1 MHTSAGFHSTDS
13 EGVLP
18 VTGGFAFSEEPGCSD
33 QPKRG
38 RTQHARLA
46 EGLERS
52 VIHNECAKGDYSFV
66 VGLLVVVILVCP
78 SFLFFFVFAVC
89 SLSELCSPMI
99 FFLAGLKDVPEG
111 AVCMSASQVLA
122 FGQAAVRL
130 ERTQSRVEDRSLSR
144 R

>member
-1 MHTSAGFHSTDS
+1 MHTSAGVHSTDS

-18 VTGGFAFSEEPGCSD
+18 VTGGFASSEELGCSD

-38 RTQHARLA
+38 RTQHSRLA

-52 VIHNECAKGDYSFV
+52 VIHNEWAKGDYSFV
-66 VGLLVVVILVCP
+66 VGLLVVVILVCL
-78 SFLFFFVFAVC
+78 SFLFFFAVC

>member
-1 MHTSAGFHSTDS
+1 MHTSAGVHSTDS
-13 EGVLP
+13 DGVLP
-18 VTGGFAFSEEPGCSD
+18 VTGGFASSEEPGCSD

-38 RTQHARLA
+38 RTQHARPA

-52 VIHNECAKGDYSFV
+52 VIHNEWVKGDYSFV

-78 SFLFFFVFAVC
+78 PFLFFFVC

>member
-1 MHTSAGFHSTDS
+1 MHTSAGVHSTDS
-13 EGVLP
+13 DGVLP
-18 VTGGFAFSEEPGCSD
+18 VTGGFASSEEPGCSD

-38 RTQHARLA
+38 RTQHARPA

-52 VIHNECAKGDYSFV
+52 VIHNEWVKGDYSFV

-78 SFLFFFVFAVC
+78 PFFVC
-89 SLSELCSPMI
+89 SLSELCSPII